1 MNSRTVGGQRKKG
14 VVVAVKM
21 VIFSVG
27 IERWVSVTKDGHQVT
42 NQPK

>member
-1 MNSRTVGGQRKKG
+1 MNSHSVREQRKKA

-27 IERWVSVTKDGHQVT
+27 IAQWVSVTKDGHQV
-42 NQPK
+42 